1 MEVEINARSGME
13 INIMW
18 FLDQW
23 DENAIIKLAFNYID
37 IDL

>member
-23 DENAIIKLAFNYID
+23 DENAVLLEPAFN
-37 IDL
+37 